1 MEFRNIKYREE
12 ENVALISIDCPP
24 SNTFSKQL
32 IDELDSIFRRL
43 SQDDTIRSLLIMSSN
58 KRIFLSGGDIRSS
71 EKYINSGNLDG
82 QVNYVR
88 SIQQVV
94 DKLERMPKPTIA
106 SINGHTLG
114 GGFELVMAC
123 DFRLMS
129 NNKRIKIGMPEVDL
143 GFIPAVG
150 GLQSIGKKF
159 GQHLALKMGLGLRLT
174 PKDAFETGLVDELY
188 APEDLLTESMIFA
201 KRLSALPTKA
211 VAMIKKIILGASDIQ
226 SKEVYEL
233 ELRCLKEVLETN
245 DVKEGISAFLE
256 KREPQFKGI

>member
-1 MEFRNIKYREE
+1 MKFGNIKYREE
-12 ENVALISIDCPP
+12 DNVALISIDCPP
-24 SNTFSKQL
+24 SNAFSKQL
-32 IDELDSIFRRL
+32 IDELDLIFGRL
-43 SQDDTIRSLLIMSSN
+43 GRDDTIRALLIISAN
-58 KRIFLSGGDIRSS
+58 KKIFLSGGDIRSS
-71 EKYINSGNLDG
+71 EKYIKSGNIDE

-88 SIQQVV
+88 SIQRVV

-106 SINGHTLG
+106 SINGHVLG

-123 DFRLMS
+123 DFRLAS
-129 NNKRIKIGMPEVDL
+129 DNNRIQIGIPEIDL

-150 GLQSIGKKF
+150 GLQRIGKKF

-174 PKDAFETGLVDELY
+174 PKDAFEASLVDELY
-188 APEDLLTESMIFA
+188 APGDLLTESMIFA

-211 VAMIKKIILGASDIQ
+211 VAMIKRIMLDASDIQ

-256 KREPQFKGI
+256 KREPQFKGN